1 MREVKTLYIDFDGV
15 IVDTIKSIVTL
26 YNEDFQYYKKFK
38 PVNWWEVN
46 TWNFEECS
54 CADKKILDSYFNMPK
69 FFTNL
74 EFMERAYD
82 VLNQMKVMFHLVIVS
97 MGYRPNLVGKK
108 LWIEK
113 NLPFVDFIGV
123 NMKKYPDKK
132 HIDMSDGI
140 FIDDSSKNLVTSNA
154 KYKVLF
160 GDVYPWNENWKGKRC
175 FNWTELEKYLLRG
188 DYVKT

>member
-1 MREVKTLYIDFDGV
+1 MKEVKTLYIDFDGV
-15 IVDTIKSIVTL
+15 IINTIETIVSL
-26 YNEDFQYYKKFK
+26 YNEDFQYYKGFK
-38 PVNWWEVN
+38 TVNWWGVN
-46 TWNFEECS
+46 TWDFEECS
-54 CADKKILDSYFNMPK
+54 CASKKYINSYFNTPR
-69 FFTNL
+69 FFNKASLL
-74 EFMERAYD
+74 EGAWD
-82 VLNQMKVMFHLVIVS
+82 VLNQMKDDFHLVIVS
-97 MGYRPNLVGKK
+97 MGYRPNLVGKR

-123 NMKKYPDKK
+123 NMKKYPDKR

-140 FIDDSSKNLVTSNA
+140 FIDDSSKNLATSNA

-160 GDVYPWNENWKGKRC
+160 GDVYPWNEGWEGKRC